1 MIDLIFATNNA
12 HKTAEVRAALGA
24 AFHLQTMREAG
35 LDIDIPE
42 PHPTLEDN
50 ALEKVRT
57 VVRLT
62 GRSAFAEDTGLEVFA
77 LGGEP
82 GVKSAR
88 YAGEER
94 ADAANIRKLL
104 TRLEEAGQTTGG
116 NARVARPQGANRSA
130 RFRTVMA
137 LILDGKENVF
147 EGVCPGRIASAP
159 RGDGGFGY
167 DPVFIPDGSALTF
180 AEMDMADKNRF
191 SHRKK
196 ALDKLISFLN
206 SIADGE
212 DKD

>member
-12 HKTAEVRAALGA
+12 HKTAEVRSALGS
-24 AFHLQTMREAG
+24 AFRLETMREAG

-42 PHPTLEDN
+42 PHPTLEQN

-94 ADAANIRKLL
+94 SDAANIKKLL
-104 TRLEEAGQTTGG
+104 TRLDAAGAAGTAAATRAAQ
-116 NARVARPQGANRSA
+116 
-130 RFRTVMA
+130 FRTVMA
-137 LILDGKENVF
+137 LVLDGEEHLF
-147 EGVCPGRIASAP
+147 EGVCPGRIARAP
-159 RGDGGFGY
+159 KGDAGFGY
-167 DPVFIPDGSALTF
+167 DPVFIPDGSELTF

-196 ALDKLISFLN
+196 ALDKLISFLK

-212 DKD
+212 NKD